1 METTLLPDQLA
12 PIVDNIISGIFVFAI
27 DDSRAL
33 IPFYINE
40 GMYRM
45 LGYKYSELD
54 RMLKDVRRVIIPDD
68 MARFEQALDDVL
80 KDDGAVEVEFR
91 TVTGDGNV
99 RWLQVRAN
107 LYGKMDGYKLIAGV
121 VFDATDRKEIE
132 LELALQAERN
142 SILLESAKE
151 HLLDYNVRTDVL
163 NIKFE
168 NSDVFHGEMVIKDF
182 VSGHDFEAI
191 HEEDRGFMREMFSAA
206 MKSKLTDSVEFRSEY
221 LDDDKK
227 CHWYRLT
234 LTSVRGVD
242 GYITRIVGRVV
253 NIDDKKKKEQ
263 ELEMRADKD
272 SLTGL
277 YNKGTATTL
286 ISQAIEKC
294 AENKSAAAMIMV
306 DLDHFKSVNDTF
318 GHSAGDMV
326 IEETGRTLND
336 TFKGHDIVGRMG
348 GDEFMIFMDDIKGPD
363 DALLIAKKLNLIL
376 CRNMQEE
383 AGHVFVTASIG
394 IAMMDETISDFK
406 TLYNLADKALYIT
419 KESGR
424 NGRTIICGGEITT
437 YR

>member
-163 NIKFE
+163 NMKFE

-221 LDDDKK
+221 LDGDKK

-294 AENKSAAAMIMV
+294 AENRSAAAMIMV

>member
-12 PIVDNIISGIFVFAI
+12 PIVDNIISGIFVFVI

-182 VSGHDFEAI
+182 VSGHDFEAV

-286 ISQAIEKC
+286 ISQAIKKC
-294 AENKSAAAMIMV
+294 AENRSAAAMIMV

>member
-294 AENKSAAAMIMV
+294 AENRSAAAMIMV

>member
-182 VSGHDFEAI
+182 VSGHDFEAV

-294 AENKSAAAMIMV
+294 AENRSAAAMIMV

-348 GDEFMIFMDDIKGPD
+348 GDEFMIFMDDIKGPE